1 MTIPNIHIDPSSI
14 LYTYTAERRDVLY
27 PYTAERRDVQPNTS
41 RLEAVYGHS
50 LIINPYQGMYQE
62 IHPCMA
68 GSIDSVK
75 INTSLLMM
83 REWLIRPRRPRAEGK
98 FEVGGAV
105 QLILSSSSG
114 KT

>member
-1 MTIPNIHIDPSSI
+1 MLSSTMSSLGMKYPDTLPAGVFAKYNPCCCFLPGIILLPNLKVGGH
-14 LYTYTAERRDVLY
+14 VF
-27 PYTAERRDVQPNTS
+27 PNTS

-68 GSIDSVK
+68 GSIGSVE

-83 REWLIRPRRPRAEGK
+83 RE
-98 FEVGGAV
+98 
-105 QLILSSSSG
+105 
-114 KT
+114 